1 MVTNQNKEWEVTMD
15 ARITEVKEVYEPAG
29 FQLEGTFGNNRPTLI
44 KKIKQEL
51 GQISGE
57 VRR

>member
-1 MVTNQNKEWEVTMD
+1 MD